1 MGGILIAGMVLVAL
15 YVGRSVFVPVA
26 LALLFSVAL
35 VPVTNRLQRLGLP
48 RLLAVALVLT
58 VAVGA
63 IMSFMVFLVGQVL
76 KLVADLP
83 RHEATLRDKIVML
96 SEGSGVFDRA
106 LQTLHRLGEAL
117 GIGPSTDAP
126 IIVAEVPQQA
136 GGLSSLMDLL
146 GMAVSPI
153 ASVAIALL
161 LVTYLLI
168 QREDVRDR
176 FLQLAGTHDLHRST
190 RAMTDATDRVG
201 RYLLM
206 QVAVNG
212 AYGLL
217 MGAGLSV
224 IGVPNAPLWGVLCF
238 LLRFV
243 PFVGG
248 AMAILFPLTLAFATT
263 PGWEAPVEVML
274 LYVLVGSFCSY
285 VIEPLLYSSST
296 GISPLALLLS
306 SAIWTV
312 LWGPVGLILAPPIT
326 TCIVILG
333 RLVPAFGFLEVLLG
347 DRQPLPPSVRFYQ
360 RYLAE
365 DPFGAEQIADAYVR
379 EKGMASLLRDLVLP
393 MLESLRHDRRGGLL
407 RADALPRITE
417 GLSSLLDD
425 LQESTEAEPE
435 APRIAVLPVAG
446 ALDRAAAAMV
456 AADLREGGR
465 PATLGETTEP
475 VAATVLCMVDVP
487 SVARLRRLVLQARRN
502 SGTVLAVIL
511 GDVTQAQIAP
521 LAVLEV
527 PLLRRLDE
535 LRGPLGAALKPRPQI
550 AA

>member
-1 MGGILIAGMVLVAL
+1 MVLVAL
-15 YVGRSVFVPVA
+15 YIGRSVFVPVA

-35 VPVTNRLQRLGLP
+35 VPVTNRLQRIGFP
-48 RLLAVALVLT
+48 RLLAVALVLM

-63 IMSFMVFLVGQVL
+63 IMSFMVFLAGQVL

-96 SEGSGVFDRA
+96 SDGSGVFDRA
-106 LQTLHRLGEAL
+106 MQTLHRLGQAL
-117 GIGPSTDAP
+117 NIGPRGEAP
-126 IIVAEVPQQA
+126 RIVAEVPQQS
-136 GGLSSLMDLL
+136 GGLSSLLDVL
-146 GMAVSPI
+146 GMVLSPI

-161 LVTYLLI
+161 LVAYLLI

-176 FLQLAGTHDLHRST
+176 FLHLAGTHDLHRST

-206 QVAVNG
+206 QVGVNG

-224 IGVPNAPLWGVLCF
+224 IGVPNAALWGVLCF

-243 PFVGG
+243 PFIGG
-248 AMAILFPLTLAFATT
+248 AVAILFPLTLAFATT
-263 PGWEAPVEVML
+263 PGWTAPVEVLL
-274 LYVLVGSFCSY
+274 LYVLVGSFCTY

-365 DPFGAEQIADAYVR
+365 DPFGAEQIADGYMR
-379 EKGMASLLRDLVLP
+379 EKGMAALLRDLVLP
-393 MLESLRHDRRGGLL
+393 MLETLRHDRRGGLL
-407 RADALPRITE
+407 RADALPRITD
-417 GLSSLLDD
+417 GLTALLDD
-425 LQESTEAEPE
+425 LQESTEVEPE
-435 APRIAVLPVAG
+435 TPRIAVLPVAG
-446 ALDRAAAAMV
+446 ALDRAAAATV
-456 AADLREGGR
+456 AAALRDGGR
-465 PATLGETTEP
+465 ALALGEATEP

-502 SGTVLAVIL
+502 SGTVVAMIL
-511 GDVTQAQIAP
+511 GDVTQAQLAP

-527 PLLRRLDE
+527 PLVRRLDD
-535 LRGPLGAALKPRPQI
+535 LRGPLDAAVKLRPRTI